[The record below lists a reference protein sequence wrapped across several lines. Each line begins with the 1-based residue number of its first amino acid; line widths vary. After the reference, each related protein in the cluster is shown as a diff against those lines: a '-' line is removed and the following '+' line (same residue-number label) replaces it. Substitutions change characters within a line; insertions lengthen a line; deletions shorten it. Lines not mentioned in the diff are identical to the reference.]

1 MTKTAKRTPNAQEA
15 TGEAQPAVQPQTR
28 NGSAKYMTPAL
39 EKGLDIVEFLSE
51 VGTPQSQAAIANALG
66 RTVNEIF
73 RMLATL
79 EERRYIVRDVRSG
92 EYTLSLRL
100 FELAHS
106 HSPID
111 QILAV
116 SREPMRTFAADML
129 ESCHLSILH
138 QHDQVVLAHE
148 ESPRH
153 ITLNVKVGARLL
165 AVRTTSGRLL
175 LSVLPQDELN
185 VFLADDQE
193 FATFTA
199 EERTNFFERLVLARR
214 ERRLV
219 ADSSNLRGV
228 VDLSVLVG
236 SARSGVFAAL
246 ASAVPGPLQ
255 GAIDTQGIL
264 AALERRAAEITT
276 KVGLLG

>member
-1 MTKTAKRTPNAQEA
+1 MAEA
-15 TGEAQPAVQPQTR
+15 PAEASVRSPTQPSGRPPTR
-28 NGSAKYMTPAL
+28 NSSTKYLTPAL
-39 EKGLDIVEFLSE
+39 AKGLDIVEFLSE
-51 VGTPQSQAAIANALG
+51 VGTPQSQAAIASALG

-116 SREPMRTFAADML
+116 SREPMRTFAADMR
-129 ESCHLSILH
+129 ESCHLSVLH
-138 QHDQVVLAHE
+138 QHSQVVLAHE

-153 ITLNVKVGARLL
+153 ITLNVKVGARMM

-175 LSVLPQDELN
+175 LSVLPQDELDTY
-185 VFLADDQE
+185 LAEDQE

-199 EERTNFFERLVLARR
+199 EERTNFFERLARARR
-214 ERRLV
+214 ERCLV

-255 GAIDTQGIL
+255 GAIDTKGIL

>member
-1 MTKTAKRTPNAQEA
+1 MTKTAKRTVNAQEA
-15 TGEAQPAVQPQTR
+15 IGEAGPAAQPPAR
-28 NGSAKYMTPAL
+28 NGSAKYLTPAL

-51 VGTPQSQAAIANALG
+51 IGTPQTQAAIANALG

-73 RMLATL
+73 RMLTTL

-116 SREPMRTFAADML
+116 SREPMRTFAADMQ
-129 ESCHLSILH
+129 ESCHLSVLH
-138 QHDQVVLAHE
+138 QHHQVVLAHE

-175 LSVLPQDELN
+175 LSVLPQAELDA
-185 VFLADDQE
+185 FLADDPE
-193 FATFTA
+193 FATFTTA
-199 EERTNFFERLVLARR
+199 ERANFFERLALARR
-214 ERRLV
+214 ERCLV

-246 ASAVPGPLQ
+246 ASAVPGPVQ
-255 GAIDTQGIL
+255 GAIDSQGIL
-264 AALERRAAEITT
+264 VALERRADEITT